1 MDKKVDVYVKD
12 EGSISTVCF
21 QTKKAI
27 KIVTNQPKEIVDRL
41 YGDDNYKKLDLDS
54 GQEVNMLMWAIT
66 HKLTFGSDLPVT
78 IKPLKK

>member
-54 GQEVNMLMWAIT
+54 GQEANMLAWAIS
-66 HKLTFGSDLPVT
+66 HKLTFDSDLPVT